1 MDNIKE
7 FRLSGYIDY
16 PVEDLSGFNVYISI
30 YATNKDEAWE
40 KLFAMSSEQFKKEAD
55 AHFEDVGGGAK
66 KVWEEVKDANDGIDW
81 YFEDVDLDE
90 YYEHN
95 ERLRELE
102 RGQ

>member
-1 MDNIKE
+1 
-7 FRLSGYIDY
+7 
-16 PVEDLSGFNVYISI
+16 
-30 YATNKDEAWE
+30 
-40 KLFAMSSEQFKKEAD
+40 
-55 AHFEDVGGGAK
+55 
-66 KVWEEVKDANDGIDW
+66 VWEEVKDANDGIDW